1 MSKRTHNGVHANNR
15 VRVTFICSKID
26 DISLMEAESSLN
38 LEEKLAAGWEEME
51 SYKKKQT
58 NLKKELEDIKESKT
72 TYEEVLAEADQQMDI
87 WEALR
92 DEIDEGKTVFAPKLE
107 VTSKKRK
114 NASPQKQ
121 RKKQRRMVVDD
132 DDDFI
137 DDFIDNGDSDEEIR
151 GPSMEDNTPVET
163 DDKREPLT
171 ESQITTKITEL
182 RTTKKEGR
190 RQKTEL
196 DERSKAART
205 EIAQAKREEDRIY
218 AEMLTLCIS
227 GRNEYS
233 KGAIKVDF
241 AAGIKEL
248 DQEMAA
254 EEDEENFDP
263 NVEARDYEEVA
274 RSLPV
279 FCVSSRGYQKLKG
292 RFRKDAA
299 VPGFKTVEETGIPQ
313 LQAHCRKLTEAGRSA
328 SCRRFINNLSQLL
341 NSLALWASSDGTGAN
356 LTKEQ
361 RAKEERFLKEALK
374 KLETVSQVDMW
385 SG

>member
-1 MSKRTHNGVHANNR
+1 M

-26 DISLMEAESSLN
+26 DISLVEAESSLN
-38 LEEKLAAGWEEME
+38 LEDQLAAGWEQME
-51 SYKKKQT
+51 TCKKKQID
-58 NLKKELEDIKESKT
+58 LKGELERVQDSKAM
-72 TYEEVLAEADQQMDI
+72 YGEVVAEADQQKDI

-92 DEIDEGKTVFAPKLE
+92 DEIEDGKTVFAPRPE
-107 VTSKKRK
+107 ASSKKRK

-121 RKKQRRMVVDD
+121 RKKQRRTVVDD

-137 DDFIDNGDSDEEIR
+137 DDGDSEEDVR
-151 GPSMEDNTPVET
+151 KASVEDDAPMENE
-163 DDKREPLT
+163 DKGEPLT
-171 ESQITTKITEL
+171 EAEITTKISEL
-182 RTTKKEGR
+182 RSTKKEGR
-190 RQKTEL
+190 RQSSEL
-196 DERSKAART
+196 EARSKAINT
-205 EIAQAKREEDRIY
+205 EVSGAKEEEDRIY
-218 AEMLTLCIS
+218 AEMLAKCIS
-227 GRNEYS
+227 GRNKYS
-233 KGAIKVDF
+233 EGAIKLDF

-292 RFRKDAA
+292 RFRKDAP
-299 VPGFKTVEETGIPQ
+299 VQGFKDVEETGIPQ

-361 RAKEERFLKEALK
+361 RAREERFLKGALK
-374 KLETVSQVDMW
+374 KLEDVS
-385 SG
+385 